1 MDFTLKKEEHLK
13 SRKEIALLIEK
24 GSSFLIFPLKVRWIK
39 VSEQK
44 VPVKCAFGVPKRNF
58 KKAVDRNRIKRLMR
72 EAYRLNKNPLKTY
85 LIEKNVKIQ
94 ILFTFIDTTLPD
106 FKKVESKIILTLQSL
121 IKKNEKSSDS
131 SFGDAGKNL

>member
-1 MDFTLKKEEHLK
+1 MDFTFKKDEHLK

-24 GSSFLIFPLKVRWIK
+24 GRTFLVFPIKVRWIK
-39 VSEQK
+39 VSDQK
-44 VPVKCAFGVPKRNF
+44 VQVKCTFGVSKRNF

-72 EAYRLNKNPLKTY
+72 EAYRLNKNQLTTY

-106 FKKVESKIILTLQSL
+106 FKKVEYKIILTLQSL
-121 IKKNEKSSDS
+121 IKKNEKSSDIS
-131 SFGDAGKNL
+131 SGNTYKNL